1 MCVNRIMHI
10 FVCFREGGSAY
21 MRQILAD
28 REKYGPMLL
37 DLAPQIATFNP
48 VNMDQVVVFMAEV
61 ERRLGRLSDERMVLK
76 GEAFAG
82 LWPEGRLE
90 TFREAIAR
98 RLELEGLLA
107 GMDPSGAAW
116 GGVRGTVR
124 SELQHAVEKFENV
137 SAALET
143 FRRGQDDLERKFR
156 ADRIPFDFA
165 RVKKVQVGAVGLAKY
180 AMNMV
185 LTSHQGLLDKDTPPE
200 QAAAQ
205 IDTLAEPALRFA
217 FRCHQFAGGF
227 DEEANRLFMQLR
239 SLLSL

>member
-1 MCVNRIMHI
+1 MHPIDMSFWNQPAVFECNPAVYARIDIMCVYLY
-10 FVCFREGGSAY
+10 FG
-21 MRQILAD
+21 RQ
-28 REKYGPMLL
+28 
-37 DLAPQIATFNP
+37 
-48 VNMDQVVVFMAEV
+48 
-61 ERRLGRLSDERMVLK
+61 
-76 GEAFAG
+76 
-82 LWPEGRLE
+82 
-90 TFREAIAR
+90 
-98 RLELEGLLA
+98 
-107 GMDPSGAAW
+107 
-116 GGVRGTVR
+116 
-124 SELQHAVEKFENV
+124 
-137 SAALET
+137 
-143 FRRGQDDLERKFR
+143 ERKFR